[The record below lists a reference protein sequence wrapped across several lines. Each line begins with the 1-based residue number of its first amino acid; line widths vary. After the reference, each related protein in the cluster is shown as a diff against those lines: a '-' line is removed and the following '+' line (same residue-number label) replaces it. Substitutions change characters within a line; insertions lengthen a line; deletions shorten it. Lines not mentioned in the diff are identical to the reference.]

1 MSRVICISGFDPAS
15 RDLANQQPPEVEV
28 FAINNHRAYM
38 TVDPARIY
46 QIHPRDWKSNQ
57 GMPAGTYGRGPG
69 YVETLAAETCPVYM
83 QALDERV
90 PNAQIFPAQELID
103 HFGRRYFTST
113 PAWMVA
119 HALYEHD
126 KAKSKK
132 GKIAAI
138 KMFGITL
145 STTHEYFGQR
155 PCLEYWIGQAEGR
168 GIKFEIPDMS
178 TLMKGVLYPY
188 AELGGDMQNLRQMS
202 QERVHTWRQKNMEE
216 RDAALAMT
224 AVNSTLQTLIQA
236 FESTEGRAIDLQAT
250 AQRAKATAQQY
261 LNAGNISHASFREAQ
276 DALLRL
282 GGSDL
287 PPSDTPPLD
296 IQEAHN
302 LGNIPVAFVNEEEE
316 EGETITSNSDEP
328 IPVEVVG

>member
-1 MSRVICISGFDPAS
+1 MRTIAICGFDPAS
-15 RDLANQQPPEVEV
+15 RDLANEQPSEVELW
-28 FAINNHRAYM
+28 AINNHQAYL
-38 TVDPARIY
+38 TAEPSRVY

-57 GMPAGTYGRGPG
+57 GAPAGTYGRGVG
-69 YVETLAAETCPVYM
+69 YVETLTAETCPVYM
-83 QALDERV
+83 QAPDERV
-90 PNAQIFPAQELID
+90 PDAKIFPAQELID
-103 HFGRRYFTST
+103 YFGRRYFTST

-236 FESTEGRAIDLQAT
+236 VEQSDGSSIDLQAT
-250 AQRAKATAQQY
+250 AQRAKAVAQQY
-261 LNAGNISHASFREAQ
+261 LDSGNISHASFREAQ

-282 GGSDL
+282 GSSDL

-296 IQEAHN
+296 VQAAHN
-302 LGNIPVAFVNEEEE
+302 LGNIPIAFVTEEEE
-316 EGETITSNSDEP
+316 
-328 IPVEVVG
+328 PVEEPQGEAVKVAN

>member
-1 MSRVICISGFDPAS
+1 MRTIAICGFDPAS
-15 RDLANQQPPEVEV
+15 RDLANEQPPEVELW
-28 FAINNHRAYM
+28 AINNHQAYL
-38 TVDPARIY
+38 TAEPSRVY

-57 GMPAGTYGRGPG
+57 GAPAGTYGRGVG
-69 YVETLAAETCPVYM
+69 YVETLTAETCPVYM
-83 QALDERV
+83 QAPDERV
-90 PNAQIFPAQELID
+90 PDAKIFPAQELID
-103 HFGRRYFTST
+103 YFGRRYFTST

-236 FESTEGRAIDLQAT
+236 FESTEGRPIDLQAT
-250 AQRAKATAQQY
+250 AQRAKAVAQQY
-261 LNAGNISHASFREAQ
+261 LNSGNISHASFREAQ

-282 GGSDL
+282 GSSDL

-296 IQEAHN
+296 VQAAHN
-302 LGNIPVAFVNEEEE
+302 LGNIPIAFVTEEEE
-316 EGETITSNSDEP
+316 
-328 IPVEVVG
+328 PVEEPQGEAVKVAN